1 MDAAATLRQARTSA
15 GLSQRK
21 LARRSGMAQPAI
33 ARIESGRVEPGID
46 TLAKLLDACGVSLTT
61 ETKPGRGIDRTVMRQ
76 LLKLTPQERLDLAV
90 TEAHN
95 LARLLEV
102 KR

>member
-1 MDAAATLRQARTSA
+1 
-15 GLSQRK
+15 
-21 LARRSGMAQPAI
+21 
-33 ARIESGRVEPGID
+33 
-46 TLAKLLDACGVSLTT
+46 
-61 ETKPGRGIDRTVMRQ
+61 MRQ